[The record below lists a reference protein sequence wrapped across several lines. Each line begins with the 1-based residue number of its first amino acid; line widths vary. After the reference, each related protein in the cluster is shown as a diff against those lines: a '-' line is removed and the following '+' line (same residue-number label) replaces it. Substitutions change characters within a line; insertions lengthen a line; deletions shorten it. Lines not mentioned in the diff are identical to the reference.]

1 MRGTPNGGALF
12 LLGSEMR
19 PALDLGMIG
28 FPGCFLQVQLNSRI
42 FVTAFTAPI
51 VDWAPEFGGRAKVDL
66 QIPADANLLGAEA
79 YCQWVDMGPPIMTSN
94 TLRITFASDMP
105 TLGMSIVSA
114 AYETSAVPEIGHV
127 SIDVGHVMRF
137 DYR

>member
-1 MRGTPNGGALF
+1 
-12 LLGSEMR
+12 
-19 PALDLGMIG
+19 
-28 FPGCFLQVQLNSRI
+28 
-42 FVTAFTAPI
+42 
-51 VDWAPEFGGRAKVDL
+51 
-66 QIPADANLLGAEA
+66 
-79 YCQWVDMGPPIMTSN
+79 MTSN

-114 AYETSAVPEIGHV
+114 AYDSGAVPEIGHV